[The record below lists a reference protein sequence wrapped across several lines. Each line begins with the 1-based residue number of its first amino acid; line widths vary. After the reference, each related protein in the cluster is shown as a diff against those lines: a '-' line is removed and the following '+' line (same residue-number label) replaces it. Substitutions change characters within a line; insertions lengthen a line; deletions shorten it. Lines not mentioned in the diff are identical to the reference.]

1 MQNCWLILGELYY
14 HYEATDFLE
23 PVTEDLIGPEM
34 YEDYCKV
41 ISEPMDIGTVIQKM
55 KSGAYHNSKD
65 LFRQDIELIFTN
77 CRLFNE
83 EDTEIVNCAKT
94 LSKKFKEL
102 WINYRMYG

>member
-41 ISEPMDIGTVIQKM
+41 ISEPMDIGTVI
-55 KSGAYHNSKD
+55 
-65 LFRQDIELIFTN
+65 
-77 CRLFNE
+77 
-83 EDTEIVNCAKT
+83 
-94 LSKKFKEL
+94 
-102 WINYRMYG
+102 

>member
-1 MQNCWLILGELYY
+1 
-14 HYEATDFLE
+14 
-23 PVTEDLIGPEM
+23 
-34 YEDYCKV
+34 
-41 ISEPMDIGTVIQKM
+41 M